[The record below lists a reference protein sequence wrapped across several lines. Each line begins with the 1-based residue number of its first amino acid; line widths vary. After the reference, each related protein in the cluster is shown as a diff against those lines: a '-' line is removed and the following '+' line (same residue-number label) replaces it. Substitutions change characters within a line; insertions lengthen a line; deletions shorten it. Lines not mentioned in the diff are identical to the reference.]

1 MAPEPY
7 EEIAALRELVRE
19 QHVEIERLTAALKDM
34 FALMDEGLL
43 VRDMSHDNDPMW
55 AVRQIKFVQRL
66 CEANALLFETTP

>member
-1 MAPEPY
+1 
-7 EEIAALRELVRE
+7 
-19 QHVEIERLTAALKDM
+19 M

-66 CEANALLFETTP
+66 CEANAAMTSHKRDADHTDAGTGKAIR